1 MSELESLSLFRGVPR
16 SALTE
21 LSEQGTRV
29 HFEHGTVVFKQG
41 TQADHALLVLD
52 GRLKAWAEEGA
63 RSQPVSDVFPGELV
77 GEAALFGRHSV
88 RTVTLKAW
96 APTETLRLTAADL
109 DALSGSPAVAALQR
123 HMLQTLARRLRT
135 TNHAAR
141 RLWSKRPSIEVRT
154 NEVTPVPIKGEG
166 PSGQIDPVAAEGPQS
181 AHSGGLWARVG
192 QLLGRLA

>member
-1 MSELESLSLFRGVPR
+1 MTALQALPLFRGVPT

-21 LSEQGTRV
+21 LAEQGAPV
-29 HFEHGTVVFKQG
+29 HFAHGATVFKQG
-41 TQADHALLVLD
+41 APADHALLVLD
-52 GRLKAWAEEGA
+52 GRLKAWAEEGE

-77 GEAALFGRHSV
+77 GEAALFGLKGI
-88 RTVTLKAW
+88 RTATLKAW
-96 APTETLRLTAADL
+96 APTDALRLTAADL

-141 RLWSKRPSIEVRT
+141 HLWSKRPAIEHRT
-154 NEVTPVPIKGEG
+154 AEITPVPIKGEG
-166 PSGQIDPVAAEGPQS
+166 PSGEIDSVPRAAPES
-181 AHSGGLWARVG
+181 TDDGGLWARLG